1 MTCPICL
8 TEYIED
14 NCLTSCDHNFCYNCL
29 VKWLNTETSICPICR
44 EVITYFDCNQERT
57 RIISIASNTDNE
69 SVLSYIQ
76 KLRCRLNFYKL
87 FTLIF
92 GGLFF
97 LNKINDQKRI
107 DNITSKY
114 DECHNNS
121 IIINNYLNDR
131 DFVFMLHNN
140 HFSSCFIPS
149 FFIKSCEL
157 NY

>member
-1 MTCPICL
+1 MACPICL

-14 NCLTSCDHNFCYNCL
+14 NCLTSCNHNFCHDCL
-29 VKWLNTETSICPICR
+29 VKWLNTQTAICPICR
-44 EVITYFDCNQERT
+44 EIITYFDREQQRT
-57 RIISIASNTDNE
+57 RIISIVSNIENE
-69 SVLSYIQ
+69 NVLFYIQ

-87 FTLIF
+87 CVLIF
-92 GGLFF
+92 GGLF
-97 LNKINDQKRI
+97 LCNKINDQELI

-121 IIINNYLNDR
+121 IIVNNYLNDKE
-131 DFVFMLHNN
+131 FVSMFHND